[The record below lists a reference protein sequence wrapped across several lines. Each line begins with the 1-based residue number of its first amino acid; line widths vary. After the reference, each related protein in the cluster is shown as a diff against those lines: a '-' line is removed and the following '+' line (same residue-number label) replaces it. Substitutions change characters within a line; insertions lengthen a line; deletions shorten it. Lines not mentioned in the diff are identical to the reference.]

1 MEIRSR
7 QVRELFENYYYW
19 VEVEDIQVRYNADLE
34 CPYWEVALSDDG
46 LWRTFKIKI
55 DVEDVK

>member
-7 QVRELFENYYYW
+7 QVRELFENYYYYW
-19 VEVEDIQVRYNADLE
+19 VEDIPVRYNTDLE

-46 LWRTFKIKI
+46 VWRTFKIKI
-55 DVEDVK
+55 DAEDVK

>member
-19 VEVEDIQVRYNADLE
+19 VEDIQVRYNTSQDY
-34 CPYWEVALSDDG
+34 PYYWEVALSDDG
-46 LWRTFKIKI
+46 VWRTFKIKI
-55 DVEDVK
+55 DVGDVK